1 MNEFE
6 PWWLTLLKAAA
17 IAAGFYVFVVFVF
30 SFGG

>member
-1 MNEFE
+1 MNRLQEM
-6 PWWLTLLKAAA
+6 LVAAA